1 MTDPARQSDARR
13 RHRRGFTLIEV
24 IVVVLII
31 GVLATLIIPQ
41 FFSRVGQA
49 RQSVAK
55 QKLATIEQAI
65 QMFRYDYGRLPR
77 NLEALVNRPSDIAPS
92 EWNQPS
98 IEQEDLIDPW
108 GNQFRYDVP
117 GDNGPFDLYSYG
129 KDNQPGGEDQ
139 NADVTNWSESQ

>member
-1 MTDPARQSDARR
+1 MTDPTRQSDARR
-13 RHRRGFTLIEV
+13 RYRRGFTLIEM
-24 IVVVLII
+24 IVVVII
-31 GVLATLIIPQ
+31 ISVLATLIIPR

-49 RQSVAK
+49 RRSVAK